1 MEEIA
6 PNVHVAME
14 FAQLVEERTAQ
25 HLLGKL
31 KTIEAGFNLRLLPMS
46 SVLDNMVRRF
56 TALEETMNR
65 LIHLPASQSK
75 LAKQVTALEIC
86 EQKRNAQEAA
96 SIHGQGIA
104 PDANLPMEF
113 VERMEQLVETD
124 MRALELHMVNNLKEI
139 EAGMKLRQ
147 VPMSMALDKMLRRF
161 TALEQ
166 SVDQLSNLPANHSK
180 LAKQVTVLETC
191 EQKRNV
197 EEAPSFHARM
207 KLQEHVEALEDMCC
221 DNSSQICCLREQLQ
235 TAEGFLAKLQ
245 TRVCQLEEENTW
257 RDNKD
262 KNAVW
267 TAEQERN
274 TWWDKKKDNAVW
286 TAGQEDNTWS
296 GQQQRTR
303 GGAGGATS
311 SSLDKKEINAEELV
325 EDVVEDVA
333 DIMQSVSWTGARPDS
348 LEAAQ
353 LLVEEAAAMAASA
366 CAEEVSAEKDESAEE
381 NMRRQE
387 EVLRF
392 KEERAKCDEN
402 QTRQIEEPM
411 TSSEPSDP
419 LSESAKLTALFI
431 ANRMWQEEERAF
443 TDKVRARL
451 NEQRD
456 SLWTQ
461 EEAALREESARL
473 LPQLVEDILRARAEF
488 AAAEPM
494 TSSEP
499 SAPLSESAKLTAM
512 FMENRMWQEEESA
525 CNDKVR
531 AQLDE
536 QRDSLWKQEEAAL
549 RELPQHVEDI
559 LRDCAK
565 FAAAEPMTSS
575 EPSMSSELR
584 TSSGWQDVLR
594 ADGWLVLPPYP
605 TTGETRTAVRIWY
618 ICKVA
623 WCNILVNDTFFKPE
637 RQGQRWYCVC
647 GARVKNGMHVVEVMH
662 DGQIMFFK
670 SERQSPF
677 EDMTALGLHYLS
689 TLSPCILM
697 DHFDLV
703 TSAKSS
709 CPADVMSAIDKLGHF
724 KMSIDPNDLP
734 EWSWDQY
741 VLQARAEIAAA
752 SEAADPAAASEAADP
767 VSDTD
772 DDSTSP
778 DMQRQQN
785 RRIPCKARQ
794 EQRELHRAME
804 LAARADMKQ
813 LERSRRNEQP

>member
-96 SIHGQGIA
+96 SIHAQGIA

-443 TDKVRARL
+443 NDKVRARL

-456 SLWTQ
+456 SLWKQ

-473 LPQLVEDILRARAEF
+473 LPQLVEDILRARAE
-488 AAAEPM
+488 
-494 TSSEP
+494 
-499 SAPLSESAKLTAM
+499 
-512 FMENRMWQEEESA
+512 
-525 CNDKVR
+525 
-531 AQLDE
+531 
-536 QRDSLWKQEEAAL
+536 
-549 RELPQHVEDI
+549 
-559 LRDCAK
+559 

-670 SERQSPF
+670 AERQSAF

>member
-75 LAKQVTALEIC
+75 LAKQVTALETC

-96 SIHGQGIA
+96 SIHAQGIA

-197 EEAPSFHARM
+197 EEAPSFHAHM

-499 SAPLSESAKLTAM
+499 S
-512 FMENRMWQEEESA
+512 
-525 CNDKVR
+525 
-531 AQLDE
+531 
-536 QRDSLWKQEEAAL
+536 
-549 RELPQHVEDI
+549 
-559 LRDCAK
+559 
-565 FAAAEPMTSS
+565 
-575 EPSMSSELR
+575 MSSELR

-623 WCNILVNDTFFKPE
+623 WCNMLVNESFFKPE

-647 GARVKNGMHVVEVMH
+647 GARVKDGMHVVEVMH

-767 VSDTD
+767 VSYTD

-785 RRIPCKARQ
+785 RRIPCKAQQ
-794 EQRELHRAME
+794 EQRELH
-804 LAARADMKQ
+804 
-813 LERSRRNEQP
+813 